1 MNIKIWNQISFYFS
15 ETNLPFFLNGLNLLP
30 NQVKKKIY
38 SDNIFLTSKKKKY
51 RNIKNTTL
59 FLEKIENKTSFLYRF
74 NVNLKKVNFLVSSPT
89 RFIFYKTTKSLI
101 FITSPLVHTLK
112 HKKYHKKIREFFLFN
127 ESEIL
132 LNFNYTLESIVL
144 TTSKK
149 FQCIEVQLQ
158 YSNKNFNF
166 YKNLFFFFIK
176 KINKPEI
183 LIEKKKLKYQNLVI
197 LYKILPEITCEA
209 AWFSSSPIFF
219 VNSMRLSPETT
230 IFVQIVDYLK
240 NIFLRP
246 FSNEGTAFLSF
257 SLLLQFE
264 KLFNLKEI
272 FNKIPTN
279 RTRMMFRQFSKFL
292 IQKNN
297 HQDFIL
303 HALTKISGEKIIMG
317 NILIILKCILKIQE
331 KIQVTCTSLIIYNL
345 VIIFR
350 ENFDLILKAD
360 DFFHSEVYFLP
371 ISCNIIDKDI
381 HFSILKKEKEIKDSF
396 NFFFSSSIVSIGFP
410 YYLKFFLIKI
420 LCRLLKK
427 PKYAMKNYLVEMVL
441 KIIKKIPIISVQNKN
456 EKIYQ
461 VLKLHCSVIL
471 KSCNISRLFFIY
483 QKEKKEK
490 IGSME
495 KKKQDSQLKKKDF

>member
-1 MNIKIWNQISFYFS
+1 MVPIYSLIKQ
-15 ETNLPFFLNGLNLLP
+15 
-30 NQVKKKIY
+30 KKKIY
-38 SDNIFLTSKKKKY
+38 SDNIFLTSKKKY
-51 RNIKNTTL
+51 RNIKNTTV
-59 FLEKIENKTSFLYRF
+59 FLEKIENKNSFLYRF

-89 RFIFYKTTKSLI
+89 RFIFYKSMKTLI
-101 FITSPLVHTLK
+101 SITSPLVHTLK
-112 HKKYHKKIREFFLFN
+112 QKKYHKKIREFFFFN

-144 TTSKK
+144 TKIKK

-158 YSNKNFNF
+158 YSSKNFNF
-166 YKNLFFFFIK
+166 YKNLFVLFIK
-176 KINKPEI
+176 KINKPEV
-183 LIEKKKLKYQNLVI
+183 LIEKKKLKYQNPVI
-197 LYKILPEITCEA
+197 LYKILSEIRCEA
-209 AWFSSSPIFF
+209 AWFSSSLIFF
-219 VNSMRLSPETT
+219 VNSMRVSPETT
-230 IFVQIVDYLK
+230 LFVQIVDYLK

-246 FSNEGTAFLSF
+246 FSNEGTTFLSF

-272 FNKIPTN
+272 FNRIPTN
-279 RTRMMFRQFSKFL
+279 KTRMVFRQFSKFL

-297 HQDFIL
+297 HQEFIL

-360 DFFHSEVYFLP
+360 DFFHSEVYLLP
-371 ISCNIIDKDI
+371 ISCIIIDKDI

-396 NFFFSSSIVSIGFP
+396 NFFFSCSIVSIGFP

-420 LCRLLKK
+420 LSRLLKK
-427 PKYAMKNYLVEMVL
+427 PKYAMKNYLVEMML

-456 EKIYQ
+456 KKIYQ

-471 KSCNISRLFFIY
+471 KSCNISRLSFIY
-483 QKEKKEK
+483 QK
-490 IGSME
+490 
-495 KKKQDSQLKKKDF
+495 KKKN